1 MGDRQGDCRVRSYK
15 DLGAIESGAYYKILF
30 QSTISMLRIHSFFSG
45 EPLPPWFYFKVR
57 DFLWIVGGRGYF
69 MANLQFF
76 YEGRFLWYTHP
87 VFSLQTFLI

>member
-1 MGDRQGDCRVRSYK
+1 MCACGSHIYSVKSKYQFMGDRHGDCRVRSYK

-57 DFLWIVGGRGYF
+57 DFL
-69 MANLQFF
+69 
-76 YEGRFLWYTHP
+76 
-87 VFSLQTFLI
+87 